1 MGNLKVAVPII
12 GGEHWGGG
20 VTYLEYLAKSSSLLQ
35 ENKKLDL
42 FLIVRQHQLRD
53 YAMHKSFLNYFAGV
67 IFIGGHSD
75 EVELTIGDSVIFCDS
90 YDELAKMTDVYFPA
104 SSIALPNRCSVSW
117 IPDFQH
123 KYLSNFFSQEE
134 IVHRDNKFKEI
145 ADQAKIVIFSSES
158 AKNDFLKFYPESKA
172 MTDVL
177 RFYLLPNEKWYN
189 SYSNEILDKYGI
201 DSEYIICSNQ
211 FWIHK
216 NHKLLFQSIKVLK
229 DMGIEIKVVCTGGTI
244 DNRND
249 KYFGNLM
256 SYIEQ
261 NNLTQNIK
269 ILGFI
274 PREEQIQLIRNSLF
288 VVQPSHFEGWSTIVE
303 DCRVLGKMILM
314 SDIDVHIEQ
323 APRYGYYFKQN
334 DPDHLAS
341 QIRLLIDQK
350 VDPEQQRKREREA
363 KDDAYKNVERYAET
377 LYSIL
382 TSAVVNFNN

>member
-1 MGNLKVAVPII
+1 MKNLKVAVPII

-20 VTYLEYLAKSSSLLQ
+20 VTYLEYLAKSNSLLQ

-42 FLIVRQHQLRD
+42 YLIVRQHQLKD
-53 YAMHKSFLNYFAGV
+53 FAMHKSFINYLTGV
-67 IFIGGHSD
+67 IYIGAPSN
-75 EVELTIGDSVIFCDS
+75 EVELDLGDSVIFCDS

-104 SSIALPNRCSVSW
+104 NSIALPNRCSVSW

-123 KYLSNFFSQEE
+123 KYLPDFFSQEE
-134 IVHRDNKFKEI
+134 IAHRDNKFKEI
-145 ADQAKIVIFSSES
+145 ADQAKIVVFSSES
-158 AKNDFLKFYPESKA
+158 AKNDFLKFYPKSKVR
-172 MTDVL
+172 TDVL

-189 SYSNEILDKYGI
+189 SHSNEILDKYGI

-216 NHKLLFQSIKVLK
+216 NHKLLFQSIRVLK
-229 DMGIEIKVVCTGGTI
+229 DLGIEIKLVCTGGTI
-244 DNRND
+244 DNRNNE
-249 KYFGNLM
+249 YFGNLM

-274 PREEQIQLIRNSLF
+274 PREEQIQLIRSSLF
-288 VVQPSHFEGWSTIVE
+288 VIQPSHFEGWSTIVE
-303 DCRVLGKMILM
+303 DCRVLGKTILM

-323 APRYGYYFKQN
+323 APRFGHYFKRN
-334 DPDHLAS
+334 DPDDLAL
-341 QIRLLIDQK
+341 QIRLLIDHK
-350 VDPEQQRKREREA
+350 VDHEEQKKKEHEA
-363 KDDAYKNVERYAET
+363 KEDAYNNVERYAET

-382 TSAVVNFNN
+382 TSAVVNFNK